1 MRIRKVKFAGS
12 KRSACVWTEPKSMSE
27 VHNPEASICNGMWPM
42 VHGVREV

>member
-1 MRIRKVKFAGS
+1 MNPQSKICGFKEIRMRVG
-12 KRSACVWTEPKSMSE
+12 RSLSPMSE